1 MNTATVYPSPPAG
14 QLADWTDVAEL
25 QRRMADTLQ
34 QMESMIGQ
42 MAIARQVKEFSTEQ
56 RKRLLAVAA
65 FPLIKVGG
73 SATASETEAKAGEPY
88 RVALEQLGK
97 QLVAAEETTL
107 KWVTLRLR
115 WETCRSLLTMQR
127 ETIKQL

>member
-1 MNTATVYPSPPAG
+1 MVETVEAMKAMVG
-14 QLADWTDVAEL
+14 QV
-25 QRRMADTLQ
+25 
-34 QMESMIGQ
+34 
-42 MAIARQVKEFSTEQ
+42 AIARQVKEYNGEQ
-56 RKRLLAVAA
+56 RKRILAIASAPLLLA
-65 FPLIKVGG
+65 GR

-107 KWVTLRLR
+107 KWDTLRLR